1 MQISKASCSKIRRRH
16 FLNAVWHYVEQ
27 IGTQINGWLI
37 LNKHSPLVLYV
48 ADGSGIQSL
57 DSRWP
62 GPCKWKRSEIL
73 KKVINGWISNLI
85 HHAHKHWAVWQ
96 STHTHSWNYCINMSN
111 FPNAILSGFWIRTM
125 CNIAYLVLGLNNLRR
140 LSVKFRYDRAKLF
153 GFSGMATMT
162 QPYFCFFSLFMFN
175 PLLILTSL
183 LQSCVSSGTSEIV
196 GPRKPYVLKKR
207 KRNKTRLFLRPNL
220 VVFLVKET
228 QHSS

>member
-1 MQISKASCSKIRRRH
+1 
-16 FLNAVWHYVEQ
+16 
-27 IGTQINGWLI
+27 
-37 LNKHSPLVLYV
+37 
-48 ADGSGIQSL
+48 
-57 DSRWP
+57 
-62 GPCKWKRSEIL
+62 
-73 KKVINGWISNLI
+73 
-85 HHAHKHWAVWQ
+85 
-96 STHTHSWNYCINMSN
+96 MSN

-196 GPRKPYVLKKR
+196 GPRKPYTMLKRENAIRPGCFWGQTLWCSLSKKPNIHHKSNCEWR
-207 KRNKTRLFLRPNL
+207 GFRLRTFRQQICLCR
-220 VVFLVKET
+220 T
-228 QHSS
+228 C